1 MTTSEL
7 ESLRTEMEVVIAPD
21 PKGIIGQWMVRAIAE
36 VERLEAREAA
46 LAEALAGALFAA
58 GVGLPFLRAHGPA
71 GSLAQATT
79 RIKSASAALDAD
91 AGEVVGRCSKCGS
104 TPLSRHYGRPIPGEM
119 RCNLCAEHCA
129 SSAEHV
135 RCSCGDPRCN
145 YDGHHGNTHHLAAGA
160 GEGTTQEDTT

>member
-1 MTTSEL
+1 MATPNLGTV
-7 ESLRTEMEVVIAPD
+7 LRATARRIREREARVA
-21 PKGIIGQWMVRAIAE
+21 
-36 VERLEAREAA
+36 RLEKELAAMIRLYDEGDWFSDTVVDAARDA
-46 LAEALAGALFAA
+46 LSAG
-58 GVGLPFLRAHGPA
+58 
-71 GSLAQATT
+71 
-79 RIKSASAALDAD
+79 